1 MCIKFPNNIPFFFY
15 TFRVIPQIHKIIIFW
30 REQSHFLH
38 KTGIRT
44 AVELAI
50 KAMHIPTDILIKLS
64 RFYNTS
70 IDYLLDQTD
79 VKEPYAR
86 RVEK

>member
-1 MCIKFPNNIPFFFY
+1 MKPRVDY
-15 TFRVIPQIHKIIIFW
+15 TLYLCTDRDLMTTDSI
-30 REQSHFLH
+30 EE
-38 KTGIRT
+38 